1 MNYLR
6 LKSCNTN
13 IPNITMTARLLS
25 LSIRCICKCIIDIFG
40 CDTDVTTCAVAVQGG
55 FGKLCCCI
63 RWVSMVWFAGKT
75 ILPHL
80 AC

>member
-25 LSIRCICKCIIDIFG
+25 LSIPCICKCIIDMFG

-55 FGKLCCCI
+55 
-63 RWVSMVWFAGKT
+63 VW
-75 ILPHL
+75 
-80 AC
+80 